1 MKIGINLSIL
11 VLIGLSQVATAVT
24 QDENDWAHI
33 LGQVRDNQTGEVGFL
48 YDTNEQR
55 SGTLY
60 SASIDYQFRNGDS
73 DGDFSSS
80 ESVFVTITSPSGKK
94 LSTEKYMT
102 PKELSD
108 WADKH
113 KKQLLKAVFGTDPR
127 ATVSRTTT
135 SVATASNEIIH
146 LSTVTRQRQRATR
159 ANRAIRAKSKAKKS
173 KKATQAKAFN
183 SGFSSLVVMDSEK
196 ATMHS
201 NGIRGTSS
209 AFKFSYDT
217 ELESGNDLGTLFSYR
232 KTKASDVYGSKST
245 TISLSPYYKYYHT
258 INDKVE
264 VMGVGNLLINKQ
276 SLDSSLFNDFTY
288 LEYGAGLS
296 AIPSYYVND
305 KLSFSLPIGVQT
317 VKKRITSSV
326 PDSIDFIVHAI
337 NNLGFQTS
345 INYGLGAEYAI
356 KPNWYANLNI
366 IRTQE
371 ISSDTSYN
379 KDKATYYN
387 IGMTYYSELF
397 NYRIGYK
404 TVKNITN
411 YDEDAYMLSAQYN
424 W

>member
-1 MKIGINLSIL
+1 MKTRIKLSIL
-11 VLIGLSQVATAVT
+11 LLMYLSQGANAVT

-48 YDTNEQR
+48 YDTNEER

-60 SASIDYQFRNGDS
+60 SASVDYQFRNGDS

-80 ESVFVTITSPSGKK
+80 ESVLVTVTSPSGKK
-94 LSTEKYMT
+94 LSTQRYMT

-113 KKQLLKAVFGTDPR
+113 KDQLLKAVFGTDPS

-135 SVATASNEIIH
+135 SVASASNEIIDS
-146 LSTVTRQRQRATR
+146 STVTRQRQR

-183 SGFSSLVVMDSEK
+183 TGFSSLVIMDSEK

-217 ELESGNDLGTLFSYR
+217 ELESGNDVGTLFSYR

-245 TISLSPYYKYYHT
+245 SISISPYYKYYHT

-264 VMGVGNLLINKQ
+264 VMGVGNLLINKR

-288 LEYGAGLS
+288 LEYGVGLS

-305 KLSFSLPIGVQT
+305 KLSFSLPIGMQT
-317 VKKRITSSV
+317 VKKKITSSV

-337 NNLGFQTS
+337 NDLGFQTS
-345 INYGLGAEYAI
+345 INYGVGAEYAI
-356 KPNWYANLNI
+356 KPNWYANLNVV
-366 IRTQE
+366 RTQE
-371 ISSDTSYN
+371 IGSDTSYN

-387 IGMTYYSELF
+387 VGMTYYSELF
-397 NYRIGYK
+397 NYRLGYK
-404 TVKNITN
+404 TVKNVAN
-411 YDEDAYMLSAQYN
+411 YDENAYMVSAQYN